1 MSRFLEWLATF
12 ASNVIDALGYPGVAF
27 LIFLENLFPPIPS
40 EAILPLAGFLAGQ
53 GRMLLPVV
61 IAAATL
67 GAVAGALVLY
77 GLGAWFGDRRI
88 RWLVNRYG
96 RWLALTEDDL
106 DLANGWFDCHGGKAV
121 LLCRLLPIV
130 RSLISIPAGLRR
142 MPMSIFVLYTAV
154 GAGLWNSVLVIA
166 GWWLGENWEEV
177 GDYVSYLEY
186 PVIIVVILAIAWY
199 VWKRVLNRPKTK
211 VSPPA
216 SPD

>member
-1 MSRFLEWLATF
+1 MSRFLDWLATF
-12 ASNVIDALGYPGVAF
+12 AIDVIDALGYPGVAF

-53 GRMLLPVV
+53 GRMLLLLV
-61 IAAATL
+61 IVAATL

-96 RWLALTEDDL
+96 RWLAMTEDDL
-106 DLANGWFDCHGGKAV
+106 DLANGWFDRHGGKAV

-142 MPMSIFVLYTAV
+142 MPMSVFVLYTAI

-186 PVIIVVILAIAWY
+186 PVIIAVVLAIAWY
-199 VWKRVLNRPKTK
+199 VLKRVLNRPKTK
-211 VSPPA
+211 VSPTTPT
-216 SPD
+216 D